1 MKNGMAH
8 FSTVFLMDD
17 RTGKDVALRERVLSE
32 YKEGMAYRLNE
43 FTGTPYQ
50 LHRSSV
56 SWKSTALIPWK

>member
-1 MKNGMAH
+1 
-8 FSTVFLMDD
+8 MDD
-17 RTGKDVALRERVLSE
+17 NPGKDVALRERVLSE

-56 SWKSTALIPWK
+56 S